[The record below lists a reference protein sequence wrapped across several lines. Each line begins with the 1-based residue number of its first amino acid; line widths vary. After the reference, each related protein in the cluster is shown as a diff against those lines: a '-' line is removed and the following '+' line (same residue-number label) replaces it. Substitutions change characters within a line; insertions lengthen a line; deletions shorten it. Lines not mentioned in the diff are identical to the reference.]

1 MSLRRYPEA
10 NGAKRGF
17 LARAGW
23 AIGLASALALLAWPT
38 ARAGT
43 DSLPYDAAA
52 DARADLGRALAEA
65 GRTDRRV
72 LLVFGANWCEDCRAF
87 DRALK
92 APATAALVARRF
104 HVVKVDVGRF
114 DRNLDLAEA
123 YGNPIARGI
132 PAAVV
137 LAADK
142 RVLYATRAGELADAR
157 RMGEEGI
164 HRFLDGLAARNRP
177 RH

>member
-1 MSLRRYPEA
+1 MVIMR
-10 NGAKRGF
+10 
-17 LARAGW
+17 
-23 AIGLASALALLAWPT
+23 ASAGRTAALATLLVALLQAAPLP
-38 ARAGT
+38 AAAPA
-43 DSLPYDAAA
+43 SAALPYDETA
-52 DARADLGRALAEA
+52 DARADLDRALAEA
-65 GRTDRRV
+65 GRTQRRV

-104 HVVKVDVGRF
+104 RVVKVDVGRF

-123 YGNPIARGI
+123 YGNPIGKGI

-137 LAADK
+137 LSADH

-157 RMGEEGI
+157 RMGEAGI
-164 HRFLDGLAARNRP
+164 HRFLEAIAAGRGALP
-177 RH
+177 